1 MNLVALVQMRTMV
14 AALIPVGLLLGPMML
29 PFVWFR
35 ERVDPA
41 VSSASAG
48 SAVQIVAT
56 IDSDWDKPVRIDVPP
71 AIVVDD
77 STPQSRTLQPIRATL
92 EHLLT
97 LYRQPHD
104 DPSQPWELKLAP
116 DERGSNKQKCPSS
129 CVKVENVRII

>member
-56 IDSDWDKPVRIDVPP
+56 IDSDW
-71 AIVVDD
+71 
-77 STPQSRTLQPIRATL
+77 TLQPIRATL